1 MFLFCMA
8 EDNYVMVETLCKKRN
23 TTQILY
29 YLKMNLK
36 EDIEKKKKRKKT
48 LKYIQLILKKCRGKK
63 KKQGLGALTP
73 GQAKNPCRIS

>member
-1 MFLFCMA
+1 MLTADKGQGNSQTKSSMFLFCMA

-36 EDIEKKKKRKKT
+36 EDIEKKKKK
-48 LKYIQLILKKCRGKK
+48 
-63 KKQGLGALTP
+63 
-73 GQAKNPCRIS
+73 